1 MAFSE
6 QFDVLV
12 VGAGHAGC
20 EAAAAAAR
28 MGLRTALFTLNLD
41 LIAQMSCNP
50 AIGGVAK
57 GHLVREVDALGGI
70 MGEVADACGI
80 QFRLLNTSRGPAVW
94 SPRAQCDKA
103 LYRTKMREKLESI
116 PNLFIKQAEVIDL
129 VIDDEGSGI
138 RLQGS
143 ENHPG
148 SAEGYATPQDLIPN
162 PCPLIP
168 RVQGVLLRDG
178 RKISAA
184 AVIVTTG
191 TFLNGL
197 IHCGEQQ
204 YTAGRSGEPASVL
217 LGESLKKLG
226 LRETRLKTGTPPR
239 LDGRTIDWSKF
250 EEQPGDADPTPFS
263 FRSLSALTS
272 EGLGIREQG
281 LEGNPAIEAEIHH
294 EAQGLIP
301 NPYSLIPQAAT
312 TKWTPPL
319 RQISCH
325 IAHTTPE
332 TLRLIRENVHRS
344 PMYTGQIEGIGPRYC
359 PSIEDKI
366 VRFPDKASHQFFLE
380 PEGLNTHE
388 VYINGMSTSL
398 PMEVQSAMVRSIP
411 GLENAEMLRPG
422 YAIEYDA
429 IDPTELDRTL
439 RVKKFTGLYL
449 AGQIN
454 GTSGYEE
461 AACQGLMAG
470 INAALF
476 ALRAKSE
483 GSGIREQGLEQR
495 VQDEGHTAVAT
506 TESLIPNPYPLIP
519 ASFTLNRTEAY
530 TGILIDDL
538 ISKGTDEPY
547 RMFTSRAEFRLHLRI
562 DNADQRLTP
571 YGRDLGLIDD
581 AAWAAYEA
589 KQQRFEALK
598 KLLETTRLT
607 EADVQA
613 LSSSTTET
621 MPVAETKPV
630 ILSEAESLG
639 DSAQSKNPDA
649 PDLTATAQTLS
660 ALNAQPQA
668 NPFARGELFSQ
679 VLKRPAVTIEQ
690 LLPVLLG
697 RLDAAPEL
705 TVWSQ
710 ALRAANTHAEPW
722 PLAPGPSL
730 HLPAWVRNELKSVET
745 TIKFA
750 GYLAQQQRSIA
761 RLLADEA
768 RAIPA
773 DFDYTVVSG
782 LSREMQEKLTRVRPM
797 TLGQASRLPGVT
809 PAAVSL
815 IQCFLEIRA
824 KGIPKHRRTA

>member
-1 MAFSE
+1 MAFAE

-28 MGLRTALFTLNLD
+28 MGLRTAMFTLNLD

-70 MGEVADACGI
+70 MGEVADSCGI

-103 LYRTKMREKLESI
+103 LYRVKMREKLESI
-116 PNLFIKQAEVIDL
+116 PNLFIKQAEVVDL
-129 VIDDEGSGI
+129 VRDGDTI
-138 RLQGS
+138 
-143 ENHPG
+143 
-148 SAEGYATPQDLIPN
+148 T
-162 PCPLIP
+162 
-168 RVQGVLLRDG
+168 GVLLRDG
-178 RKISAA
+178 RSVSAR
-184 AVIVTTG
+184 AVVVTTG

-239 LDGRTIDWSKF
+239 LDGRTIDWARF
-250 EEQPGDADPTPFS
+250 EEQPGDTDPTPFS
-263 FRSLSALTS
+263 FRSH
-272 EGLGIREQG
+272 
-281 LEGNPAIEAEIHH
+281 PAD
-294 EAQGLIP
+294 G
-301 NPYSLIPQAAT
+301 AAT
-312 TKWTPPL
+312 WQPPL

-325 IAHTTPE
+325 IATTTPE
-332 TLRLIRENVHRS
+332 TMQLIRDNAHRS

-366 VRFPDKASHQFFLE
+366 VRFPDKAQHQFFLE
-380 PEGLNTHE
+380 PEGLTTHE

-476 ALRAKSE
+476 AA
-483 GSGIREQGLEQR
+483 
-495 VQDEGHTAVAT
+495 
-506 TESLIPNPYPLIP
+506 
-519 ASFTLNRTEAY
+519 ASPQTFTLDRTEAY

-562 DNADQRLTP
+562 DNADIRLTP
-571 YGRDLGLIDD
+571 HGRALGLIDD
-581 AAWAAYEA
+581 HAWAGFDA
-589 KQQRFEALK
+589 KQTRAAAFTR
-598 KLLETTRLT
+598 LLETHKLT
-607 EADVQA
+607 DADVLTLA
-613 LSSSTTET
+613 GTVDGAAKGER
-621 MPVAETKPV
+621 P
-630 ILSEAESLG
+630 
-639 DSAQSKNPDA
+639 AQ
-649 PDLTATAQTLS
+649 L
-660 ALNAQPQA
+660 
-668 NPFARGELFSQ
+668 
-679 VLKRPAVTIEQ
+679 LKRPSATVEA
-690 LLPVLLG
+690 LLPILVAPMQQQPAFAPWLAS
-697 RLDAAPEL
+697 LDAAGYA
-705 TVWSQ
+705 TT
-710 ALRAANTHAEPW
+710 RT
-722 PLAPGPSL
+722 
-730 HLPAWVRNELKSVET
+730 LPAWVRNELKTVET

-750 GYLAQQQRSIA
+750 GYLAQQQKSMA
-761 RLLADEA
+761 RLQRDEA
-768 RAIPA
+768 RSIP
-773 DFDYTVVSG
+773 DWFDYARVSG
-782 LSREMQEKLTRVRPM
+782 LSREMVEKLSRVRPA
-797 TLGQASRLPGVT
+797 TLGQASRMAGVT

-815 IQCFLEIRA
+815 IQCFLEIWSKPGA
-824 KGIPKHRRTA
+824 HPDTLSKTA